1 MLNPTDLRPSARQG
15 CSHAD
20 SHALGACWFLR
31 PAPTW
36 SGRDDA
42 ALDHSVNHNG
52 ARGHA
57 EGCDGHTT
65 PRPPCPA
72 LQAQLQG
79 TTPANHPS
87 ATQLQLQ
94 LMVFTSL
101 DSSVQLHGLHGLLQQ
116 VPPAK
121 GHPVMGANHGTPPK
135 TRRLD
140 RCRRPGDA
148 PASYPQAPL
157 AARPSWAARASF
169 RCPSPPSVKWPCC
182 CSCRYSCC
190 RDV

>member
-65 PRPPCPA
+65 SRLPCPA

-121 GHPVMGANHGTPPK
+121 GHPVMGANHGTSPK
-135 TRRLD
+135 TGASTAAGDRAMPRPPIPRRRWPRGLAGPPARRLA
-140 RCRRPGDA
+140 A
-148 PASYPQAPL
+148 PVRQA
-157 AARPSWAARASF
+157 
-169 RCPSPPSVKWPCC
+169 
-182 CSCRYSCC
+182 
-190 RDV
+190 